1 MCQWRIEIFLINCRH
16 YATTISL
23 KRPERLSWIW
33 MRKLDKRTLDHVR
46 VYVAVVE
53 TTATPIQLLL
63 FISIQGIPFP
73 RNEGELPLLEDGIF
87 EFSSLARAGWCTKY
101 PDNGRAVKAG
111 VFILQWEWLKV
122 ICGVYL
128 HVPLISHSFV
138 FFKMYDARRQQ
149 NG

>member
-1 MCQWRIEIFLINCRH
+1 
-16 YATTISL
+16 
-23 KRPERLSWIW
+23 

-87 EFSSLARAGWCTKY
+87 EFSSLARAG
-101 PDNGRAVKAG
+101 
-111 VFILQWEWLKV
+111 
-122 ICGVYL
+122 
-128 HVPLISHSFV
+128 
-138 FFKMYDARRQQ
+138 
-149 NG
+149 